1 MYKKLEDERI
11 VKKTNKVIAPMY
23 VLILALTCIAAI
35 IKYIFFTQEI
45 SNYIL
50 ELVAII
56 GSIGY
61 LIFISIVNHIPIFS
75 SEDQCIKELQNKYRT
90 YSFNI
95 CFCVY
100 VVGEFI
106 LLLIQGEEFYRI
118 IGFYLLI
125 WFIPSIIITRKLIKK
140 GLFVWGS
147 KKRKKNGIKEFRKHC
162 ILGSLFY
169 GVFMEWSSLW
179 KNRSFNPIGIVRI
192 LGMAALWGIPFYFI
206 MKLFMDNS
214 EKNSDRELE
223 KAEKYDG

>member
-1 MYKKLEDERI
+1 MYKKLKDERI

-50 ELVAII
+50 ELVATI
-56 GSIGY
+56 GAMGY
-61 LIFISIVNHIPIFS
+61 LIFISIINHIPIFS
-75 SEDQCIKELQNKYRT
+75 SKDQCIRELQNKYRT
-90 YSFNI
+90 HSFNI
-95 CFCVY
+95 CFWVY
-100 VVGEFI
+100 IVGEFI
-106 LLLIQGEEFYRI
+106 LLLIQGEEFYKI

-147 KKRKKNGIKEFRKHC
+147 KKREKNGIKSFRKRC

-169 GVFMEWSSLW
+169 GIFMKWDSVW
-179 KNRSFNPIGIVRI
+179 KDGIFNPKGILYI
-192 LGMAALWGIPFYFI
+192 LGMAAFWGIPFYFI

>member
-1 MYKKLEDERI
+1 
-11 VKKTNKVIAPMY
+11 MY

-50 ELVAII
+50 ELVATI
-56 GSIGY
+56 GAMGY
-61 LIFISIVNHIPIFS
+61 LIFISIINHIPIFS

-95 CFCVY
+95 CFWIY

-106 LLLIQGEEFYRI
+106 LLLIQGEEFYKI

-140 GLFVWGS
+140 DFLFGGV
-147 KKRKKNGIKEFRKHC
+147 KREGKMG
-162 ILGSLFY
+162 
-169 GVFMEWSSLW
+169 
-179 KNRSFNPIGIVRI
+179 
-192 LGMAALWGIPFYFI
+192 
-206 MKLFMDNS
+206 
-214 EKNSDRELE
+214 
-223 KAEKYDG
+223 

>member
-1 MYKKLEDERI
+1 
-11 VKKTNKVIAPMY
+11 MY

-50 ELVAII
+50 ELVATI
-56 GSIGY
+56 GAMGY
-61 LIFISIVNHIPIFS
+61 LIFISIINHIPIFS

-95 CFCVY
+95 CFWIY

-106 LLLIQGEEFYRI
+106 LLLIQGEEFYKI

-140 GLFVWGS
+140 DFLFG
-147 KKRKKNGIKEFRKHC
+147 E
-162 ILGSLFY
+162 
-169 GVFMEWSSLW
+169 
-179 KNRSFNPIGIVRI
+179 
-192 LGMAALWGIPFYFI
+192 
-206 MKLFMDNS
+206 
-214 EKNSDRELE
+214 
-223 KAEKYDG
+223 